1 MTLLARGSVVVA
13 VWLGLGGAAPRAAAA
28 QTARD
33 LVSQG
38 VRAYRALEYD
48 AAVALLRRSLTEG
61 VVGTLSTAERAQA
74 LTYLGATE
82 LFRGRRDSATLAFGN
97 VVLLDPRYRPDE
109 LIFPPQV
116 TNLFQEVRQ
125 ATKTVAVT
133 VPPVTE
139 LRAKGDRFTAR
150 VFTSSLADVAVTL
163 ARDDGTPV
171 RELYTGPVADSLAV
185 TWDGFSAGG
194 TPVST
199 GRYILRVAPRTEG
212 AAGPPARQVAL
223 DIEQRASDTLPWPPA
238 PTAPALLPERAPAG
252 PAVRSLAAGFVAAVA
267 AIALPSVV
275 AHGSGGGSDARFA
288 VGAAI
293 GTAGVVGFIAQH
305 PGRPLAANIRANAP
319 QRDAW
324 TQRLESVKAE
334 NATRRA
340 SLRLVIRAAPIAT
353 ADRGGTSP

>member
-1 MTLLARGSVVVA
+1 MRF
-13 VWLGLGGAAPRAAAA
+13 PRALLILTLALAVARPRDAVA

-33 LVSQG
+33 LVTQG

-48 AAVALLRRSLTEG
+48 AAVALLKRS
-61 VVGTLSTAERAQA
+61 VADRAIGTLSTAERAQA

-82 LFRGRRDSATLAFGN
+82 LFRGRRDSAALAFAD
-97 VVLLDPRYRPDE
+97 VVQLDPRYRPDE
-109 LIFPPQV
+109 LVFPPQV

-125 ATKTVAVT
+125 ATKMVSLA

-139 LRAKGDRFTAR
+139 VRARLDRFTAR

-171 RELYTGPVADSLAV
+171 RELYMGPVADSLTV

-194 TPVST
+194 TPVAT
-199 GRYILRVAPRTEG
+199 GRYVLRVAPRTAG
-212 AAGPPARQVAL
+212 AVAPPVRQVTL
-223 DIEQRASDTLPWPPA
+223 DIEQQAADTLPWPPA
-238 PTAPALLPERAPAG
+238 PPTPALLPERTPAG
-252 PAVRSLAAGFVAAVA
+252 PAVRSLAAGVAAAAA
-267 AIALPSVV
+267 AIVLPSVM
-275 AHGSGGGSDARFA
+275 ARGAGGSDARFA

-293 GTAGVVGFIAQH
+293 GVAGVVGFIAQR
-305 PGRPLAANIRANAP
+305 PGRPLAANVQANTL

-324 TQRLESVKAE
+324 MRRLDSVKGE

-340 SLRLVIRAAPIAT
+340 TARLVIRADPIVT
-353 ADRGGTSP
+353 ADRGGTR

>member
-1 MTLLARGSVVVA
+1 MTSPARGIAVVCVL
-13 VWLGLGGAAPRAAAA
+13 WLGLARPRAAVA

-48 AAVALLRRSLTEG
+48 AAVALLKRSLTEG
-61 VVGTLSTAERAQA
+61 AVGTLSTAERAQA

-82 LFRGRRDSATLAFGN
+82 LFRGRRDSAALAFGN
-97 VVLLDPRYRPDE
+97 VVVLDPRYQPDE

-125 ATKTVAVT
+125 ATKTVALT

-171 RELYTGPVADSLAV
+171 RELYTGPVADSLSV

-194 TPVST
+194 TPVAT
-199 GRYILRVAPRTEG
+199 GRYVLRVAPRTEG
-212 AAGPPARQVAL
+212 AAGPPARQVPL
-223 DIEQRASDTLPWPPA
+223 DIEQRALDTLPWPPA
-238 PTAPALLPERAPAG
+238 PTSPAFLPERTPAG
-252 PAVRSLAAGFVAAVA
+252 PAVRSLAAGVVAAAA
-267 AIALPSVV
+267 AIALPSLV
-275 AHGSGGGSDARFA
+275 ARGSRGSDARFA

-293 GTAGVVGFIAQH
+293 GAAGVVGFIAQR
-305 PGRPLAANIRANAP
+305 PRPLAANVRANAP

-324 TQRLESVKAE
+324 TRRLEAVKDS

-340 SLRLVIRAAPIAT
+340 TVRLVIRAGPLAT
-353 ADRGGTSP
+353 AERGGTSP

>member
-1 MTLLARGSVVVA
+1 MTILARGSVVFA
-13 VWLGLGGAAPRAAAA
+13 VCLGLGGAAPRAAAA

-48 AAVALLRRSLTEG
+48 AAVALLKRSLNEG
-61 VVGTLSTAERAQA
+61 AVGTLSTGERAQA

-150 VFTSSLADVAVTL
+150 VYTSSLADVAVTL

-194 TPVST
+194 TPVSD

-212 AAGPPARQVAL
+212 PAGPPARQVAL
-223 DIEQRASDTLPWPPA
+223 DIEQRASDTMPWPPA
-238 PTAPALLPERAPAG
+238 PTAPALVPERAPAG
-252 PAVRSLAAGFVAAVA
+252 PAVRSLAAGFVAAAA

-275 AHGSGGGSDARFA
+275 AHGSRGSDARFV

-293 GTAGVVGFIAQH
+293 GTAGVVGFIAQR

-319 QRDAW
+319 ERDAW
-324 TQRLESVKAE
+324 TRRLEAVKAE

-340 SLRLVIRAAPIAT
+340 SLRLVIRAAPITT
-353 ADRGGTSP
+353 AERGGTSP

>member
-1 MTLLARGSVVVA
+1 MTSPRA
-13 VWLGLGGAAPRAAAA
+13 VIVLGLALAIAHPRDVVA

-33 LVSQG
+33 LVAQG
-38 VRAYRALEYD
+38 ERAYRALEYD
-48 AAVALLRRSLTEG
+48 AAVALLKRSLAESAA
-61 VVGTLSTAERAQA
+61 GTLSTSERTQA

-82 LFRGRRDSATLAFGN
+82 LFRGRRDSAALAFGD

-125 ATKTVAVT
+125 ATKTVSLA

-139 LRAKGDRFTAR
+139 VRARLDRFTAR

-171 RELYTGPVADSLAV
+171 RELYTGPLADSLTV
-185 TWDGFSAGG
+185 TWDGFNVAG
-194 TPVST
+194 TPVAT
-199 GRYILRVAPRTEG
+199 GRYVLRVAPR
-212 AAGPPARQVAL
+212 AAGADAPPVRQVTL
-223 DIEQRASDTLPWPPA
+223 DIEQQAADTLPWPQA
-238 PTAPALLPERAPAG
+238 PTAPALLPERTPAG
-252 PAVRSLAAGFVAAVA
+252 PAVRSFAAGIAAAAA
-267 AIALPSVV
+267 AIVLPSVM
-275 AHGSGGGSDARFA
+275 ARGAGGSDARFA

-293 GTAGVVGFIAQH
+293 GVAGMIGFVAQR
-305 PGRPLAANIRANAP
+305 PGRPLAAIVRANAL

-324 TQRLESVKAE
+324 MRRLDAVKAE

-340 SLRLVIRAAPIAT
+340 TVRLVIRAGPIVT
-353 ADRGGTSP
+353 ADRGGAQ

>member
-1 MTLLARGSVVVA
+1 MKRVAIALVLFLALA
-13 VWLGLGGAAPRAAAA
+13 HPRDALA
-28 QTARD
+28 QTARE
-33 LVSQG
+33 LVGQG

-48 AAVALLRRSLTEG
+48 AAVALLKRSLSEDA
-61 VVGTLSTAERAQA
+61 VGTLSTTERAQA

-82 LFRGRRDSATLAFGN
+82 LFRGRRDSAALAFSD

-116 TNLFQEVRQ
+116 TNLFQEVRR
-125 ATKTVAVT
+125 ATKTVALS

-139 LRAKGDRFTAR
+139 LRARGDRFTAR
-150 VFTSSLADVAVTL
+150 VFTSSLAEVAVTL

-185 TWDGFSAGG
+185 TWDGFTASG
-194 TPVST
+194 TPVPS
-199 GRYILRVAPRTEG
+199 GRYILRVAPRTE
-212 AAGPPARQVAL
+212 AANAPPARPVTLAI
-223 DIEQRASDTLPWPPA
+223 DQRASDTLPWPLA

-275 AHGSGGGSDARFA
+275 AHGSRGSDARFA

-293 GTAGVVGFIAQH
+293 GTAGVVGFVAQR

-324 TQRLESVKAE
+324 TRRLEAVKAE

-340 SLRLVIRAAPIAT
+340 SLRLVIRAAPITT
-353 ADRGGTSP
+353 AERGGTSP